1 MIFLAILHL
10 NNKEHKGITILY
22 VLRLKLH
29 SYQKHCYAKFNSSF
43 PFPLLNYSRREI
55 KKTTHTH
62 GKTVCMQEIIQ
73 SSHCQEEPT
82 MSAHCARIPAHAR
95 PLAPL
100 KVMMCS
106 VWSDWPWP
114 QWPWRAGDVARAAP
128 PSPWSGPAVCGSPRC
143 HHSPPR
149 SGPLPPPVNKPHGQH
164 LDLLVVVYTAFKGNA
179 QCTQIK
185 WKIHTV
191 TMRHTGH
198 KQKEH
203 LLFN

>member
-1 MIFLAILHL
+1 
-10 NNKEHKGITILY
+10 
-22 VLRLKLH
+22 
-29 SYQKHCYAKFNSSF
+29 
-43 PFPLLNYSRREI
+43 
-55 KKTTHTH
+55 
-62 GKTVCMQEIIQ
+62 MQQIIQ

-95 PLAPL
+95 PLAPP

-179 QCTQIK
+179 QCTKIK
-185 WKIHTV
+185 WKIHSHHEAYRTQTERALTFQLTFNTFLPGQLCQCYLCPSNFQV
-191 TMRHTGH
+191 
-198 KQKEH
+198 
-203 LLFN
+203 LLTWSG